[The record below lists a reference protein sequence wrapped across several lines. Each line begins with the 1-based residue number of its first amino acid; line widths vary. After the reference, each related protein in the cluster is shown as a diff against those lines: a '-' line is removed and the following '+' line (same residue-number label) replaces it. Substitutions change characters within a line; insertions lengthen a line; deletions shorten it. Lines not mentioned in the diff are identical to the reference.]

1 MTKKIFWQ
9 PLLLLMLVLSQPL
22 LAQAS
27 LPACTAE
34 IVDFD
39 QDRTNDNDGATGII
53 DIDKDGDGLIEVCDL
68 EGVSEMRYQLDGS
81 GYKASADATKITHGC
96 PPAGCRGYEL
106 MKDLDFNVAASY
118 RTTSNQVTWTTGD
131 GWSPIGSLSNP
142 FSSVFEGNGFMI
154 AHLYI
159 NRSNTFNVGLFSVSD
174 TEQIQNI
181 RLSDVNVKGQVSV
194 GGLVGTNQGIII
206 NSNVTGTVNSLSS
219 AVGGLVGSNRRQ
231 IIYSFANVTVTQQAG
246 NSAGGLVGVNRGTI
260 RESSAS
266 GRIEGNNNAGGLA
279 GNNEWGSII
288 NSYATGM
295 VSGDSRVGG
304 LTGRNVGSIINS
316 YATGMVAGNSDS
328 GGLVGSDSD
337 SSVTGRVSTS
347 YWDAS
352 TSMQATSAG
361 GSKKTTAELQ
371 SPTAPGT
378 TPTEIYYGWSE
389 DIWYFG
395 GADDYPRLLFT
406 GTDRDTDGDGVPNND
421 SVGNRVDIDQDGDGL
436 IEIYDLEGLNEIR
449 YSLDG
454 SGYKASAD
462 ATTITQG
469 CPATGCRGYELV
481 RSLSFTDDASY
492 ADPSNKAA
500 WTVDDYEDDDD
511 NGWQPISAHLIPFT
525 ATFEGNHYTIAN
537 LMINRPATNV
547 VGLFGEVRESHIIN
561 FGLLNIDIRGGRA
574 TGGLVGSNF
583 RGSITNSYAT
593 GDIEGDNQY
602 IGGLVG
608 LNRIGS
614 IITNSYANVAVT
626 AIALDVGGLVGRNA
640 ESIIIS
646 SYATGDVTAP
656 LLPGIARIGGLVGG
670 NDSNS
675 HIINSY
681 ATGAVTG
688 NNSVGGLAGGNAR
701 GSRITNSYATG
712 TVTGRSD
719 VGGLVGGNDSD
730 SHIINSYATGA
741 ITGNSSVGGLAGV
754 NRGTVENSY
763 WDTITSGI
771 ETSAAGD
778 GRTTAELKSPTAP
791 GMTSTEIYYGWSAD
805 IWYFGGANDYPQL
818 LFAVPDPD
826 PDDDGVPNN
835 DSAGNRSDI
844 DQDGDGLIEIY
855 DLEGLNEIRYSLDG
869 SGYKASA
876 DATTNTLGCPESGCI
891 GYELVKDLDF
901 NDDASYRTTSNKVT
915 WTVDDYEDDED
926 SGWQPIGTTSIP
938 FTATFE
944 GNHYT
949 IANLMIN
956 RPATSSVGLFGSVRE
971 GHIINV
977 GLLNIDIRGEG
988 DTGGLAGVNN
998 RGSITNSYATGA
1010 VKVSDGNQY
1019 IGGLVGHN
1027 QRGSSITNSYANVT
1041 VTVAATAEDVGGLVG
1056 FNSGSIIISSY
1067 ATGDVTAPLR
1077 AGIARIGGL
1086 VGHNDSDSHIINSY
1100 ATGAVTGNSSVGG
1113 LVGDNGR
1120 GSRITNSYAT
1130 GAVNGNGD
1138 VGGLVGHNQGGSIIT
1153 NSYATGAVTGSS
1165 DVGGLVGHNQIGSIT
1180 NSYWDTKASGIETSA
1195 GGDGRTTAELQ
1206 SPTAPGTTSTEIYY
1220 GWSSDIWDFGST
1232 NTYPILRFASDSDS
1246 DSDLVRGA
1254 IEYPQLLFTVIDR
1267 DPDGDGVPNNDSAGN
1282 RSDIDQD
1289 GDGLIEIYDLEG
1301 LNEIRYSLDGSG
1313 YKASANATKITQGCP
1328 EAGCIGYELVKD
1340 LDFNVAASY
1349 RTISNQVTWTT
1360 GGGWSPIGSF
1370 SSVFEGNGFMI
1381 AHLYINRS
1389 NASVVGLFS
1398 MVAEAAQIQNI
1409 RLSEVNVRGQ
1419 SHVGSLVGYNLG
1431 IISNIN
1437 VTGTV
1442 HSVSARVGG
1451 LVGENRGPIISS
1463 FTNVTV
1469 TQQGDQLAGGLV
1481 GFHRGIIKESSAS
1494 GRVEGITR
1502 VGGLVGGNTRP
1513 SIIHSYSII
1522 NSYATGMVSGDSHVG
1537 GLVGSN
1543 LGIISRSYATG
1554 MVAGNSDTGGLAG
1567 SNTSNH
1573 FIGTVT
1579 VSYWDTST
1587 SMQET
1592 SAGGDGRTTA
1602 ELQSPTAP
1610 GTTPTQI
1617 YYGWSEEAW
1626 YFGSTNTYPLLRLA
1640 VDSDGDLVN
1649 DAIDID
1655 DDNDGLIEVH
1665 TIDDLHEIR
1674 FQHDG
1679 SAKRQHTDDHNN
1691 TSGCPS
1697 WGCRGYELVR
1707 SLDFND
1713 ANSYRNY
1720 EINSDWTVEDYS
1732 DDTDHGWHPLPGFR
1746 AVFNGNGFIISNLQI
1761 NRVTHNNAG
1770 LFGAVHRLGRV
1781 ENVELVYPNIRG
1793 GSNVGGLVGNNN
1805 GVVINSYVRDYDTDA
1820 STRDTS
1826 KYIEAISGS
1835 VGGLVGRNNGGG
1847 ESIGDIINSGA
1858 VIDVQIKQDTSTAG
1872 INANAGGLAGFNLNG
1887 AEIINSYA
1895 RGTVKGPCGVGGLIA
1910 NNLSSDSS
1918 VPEKN
1923 SKIINSYATGNVIT
1937 GFGNCNDPNN
1947 IRSGGL
1953 AAVNSGLISNSYT
1966 RSCFSSGSATV
1977 ANTRRGGVVQNNS
1990 GTISN
1995 SYYQA
2000 TGCNGL
2006 QQTPGGSNKTQTQ
2019 LQAPVATD
2027 SNFSSG
2033 IYQAWALSE
2042 WDFGDNS
2049 QYPVIRYTP
2058 GPDKDNPGC
2067 GYRDLPECVALLKH
2081 QLPVGRTV
2089 TYADTSVTVD
2099 SPDSISSTVNSEVNG
2114 EPATFTGDGAI
2125 LVKLGDT
2132 VQVNAA
2138 GSFVIKDGIN
2148 IPLDYGWYISSG
2160 PTLFSN
2166 ELRGE
2171 SVSFDIND
2179 DLFRN
2184 SQSGDAVL
2192 TLALRDKYNPATTL
2206 ATAQI
2211 PIRILG
2217 RLVLTSG
2224 YGEVMQDQM
2233 ATTLHHVVWAVDQP
2247 QTVITA
2253 RSLNQAITLTVDDSD
2268 EQVSAVNGDG
2278 TAIASNITVRLDA
2291 GARLEFTITA
2301 TDSDNNVTTH
2311 TVRVFRRVLPIDDDN
2326 NGLIDIYTLEDLD
2339 EIRNQHVNMPS
2350 TCGINSDLA
2359 CEGFELRRS
2368 LDFNVADSYEAS
2380 TVNTE
2385 WTTGNGWLPIAS
2397 RVSPFNRIFEGNG
2410 FTLLGLYIDRLDSF
2424 DLSLFA
2430 VLGTDGVV
2438 KNVGLLDVSVVGTDN
2453 IGGLVGLNDGA
2464 IINSHVTSANMG
2476 VDIATDVGG
2485 LVGYNRNGFIINS
2498 YVTTTTV
2505 LGGEDIG
2512 GLVGENDGSII
2523 SSFAYADVIGFE
2535 RIGGLVGRNDN
2546 GIIENTYAAG
2556 TVASTQTVVSAG
2568 GLVGQSTSD
2577 SEIRNSYVVSQV
2589 MPLTDGSSRI
2599 GGLVSVT
2606 TGTIIASYWDKT
2618 VNADL
2623 TATDNAKTTAELQNP
2638 TMPGV
2643 TSADIYHGWRTEAWD
2658 FGDRGHYPTLYYATI
2673 DAITVSACADNPIP
2687 SSALP
2692 RCGSRIPNQAVRTL
2706 NSIPDLEVSE
2716 ITMRS
2721 QPVANADGTINE
2733 GSNVRLMVNVT
2744 GGSESY
2750 SYAWSQI
2757 SGKALVLTTTNT
2769 ATLNVT
2775 IAPDLV
2781 ELDATTAVVTFQV
2794 EVDDGVSTTSRRV
2807 IIIIKQID
2815 NGNPVTEVDVNPAR
2829 LRVIT
2834 TTADADGTDS
2844 FSYQWQ
2850 QLVFGGTWTNI
2861 TDATTAAYWLP
2872 ADVNARI
2879 QYRVEVTHT
2888 DSQGHT
2894 INYQQG
2900 PFRARLDDDND
2911 GLIDIY
2917 TLEDLDDIRN
2927 QHISMPSTCGS
2938 NGDLACDGFELRRS
2952 LDFSTVESYQ
2962 SGMTDPNWTTSTGW
2976 LPIGSMVSNRFNRV
2990 FEGNGYTLSGLYI
3003 DREQSHQGLFAELG
3017 ADGEIKNVGLLD
3029 VAVHGSWNVGSLI
3042 GENHGRI
3049 VNSYATGAVFGGSF
3063 NVGGLVGDNG
3073 YTGSIL
3079 ASFVNVN
3086 VSGISEVGGLV
3097 GAHIGRITNSY
3108 AAGTVSS
3115 IGILDVSLGGLV
3127 GWVGQND
3134 GEIINSYA
3142 ISHVIPAANNAR
3154 LAGGLVGVT
3163 TGTVIASYWNTETS
3177 GQQSSA
3183 GGDGAIA
3190 KTIAELQSP
3199 TAAGATPADSYYGWS
3214 DTVWEFGHSQDYPV
3228 LRYVGGGL
3236 NACRTE
3242 EMSTASDLPQC
3253 GSLLPNQGRT
3263 ERFVLTVSEVMISSQ
3278 PPVNND
3284 DTINEGSDVSLMVNA
3299 TGGREVYHYAWSQT
3313 SGEALVLTT
3322 TDTATLNVAIA
3333 PDFIAE
3339 DATTTTL
3346 TFVVMVTDGFATTR
3360 RSTVMI
3366 IKKIDNGSLG
3376 GVNVDMTP
3384 ARLRIISTEADPD
3397 GSEVFSYQWQQQELG
3412 GPWEDIPDAT
3422 TTTYWLPAD
3431 VSASVRYRVTISY
3444 IDGQGYST
3452 EYQSEPFR
3460 GRLDDDNDGLID
3472 IYTLEDLDDI
3482 RNQYANMPSTCA
3494 VGNVEQCRGFELRRS
3509 LDFNAADSYEAN
3521 TVNTEWT
3528 TGDGWLPIGGTF
3540 FNSFNRIFEGN
3551 GYTLS
3556 GLYID
3561 REQSHQGL
3569 FTALGAD
3576 GEIKNVGLLDVAV
3589 ETRGTWVGGLVGL
3602 NYGDIINSYVT
3613 GVVTGHNNI
3622 GGLVGSNFKD
3632 ITNSNAV
3639 VTVSG
3644 NNGVGGLVGENDDA
3658 SNIINSYASGAVSGN
3673 WYVGGLV
3680 GENDDD
3686 SNIINSYASGAV
3698 SGVHRVGGLVG
3709 WHQGRLRNAY
3719 ATGDVLLTS
3728 TSDNSLG
3735 GLIGYWG
3742 GGNSISNSYAI
3753 GRVIPGVA
3761 NARNA
3766 GGLIG
3771 TTTGTAISSYWN
3783 VETSG
3788 WFMSAG
3794 GVTSETTVELQS
3806 PLAPGTT
3813 ATDVYYGWSEHD
3825 WDFGSRT
3832 QYPALRYVAASL
3844 NACNAD
3850 ISTASALPQCGSLLP
3865 NRERGALEVSEVMI
3879 SSQPPVNNDDTI
3891 NEGSNV
3897 RLMVN
3902 TIGGSGVNHWH
3913 WSQTSG
3919 KALVLTTTDTATLN
3933 VAIPSDLIAEDATTT
3948 ALTFTVIVDDG
3959 ISTISRSKMITITK
3973 VPLAISGVML
3983 STATIVEGS
3992 IATVTFDVSG
4002 GTGIYQYA
4010 YKLIAGADEIPLP
4023 SLPPPI
4029 DLLMPS
4035 DIVAA
4040 ADSERMVELNIIV
4053 SDDSGRSD
4061 EHNEVL
4067 TIEKV
4072 DNGLANIAA
4081 SRITSRTVAV
4091 TVGSDPDGDATTPTY
4106 AYQWEWRAAA
4116 TTAQWVTIAGA
4127 EAALYTISDDLAVV
4141 NNEFRVRVIY
4151 TDGQGYRNADGF
4163 YSNAVRYDFL
4173 PSCTMAIEDSD
4184 GDDADGTVDIDKDG
4198 DGLIEL
4204 CDLEGINGMRYQLD
4218 GSGYKTSED
4227 GTISRR
4233 GCPLIDGE
4241 EQCRG
4246 YELVRSLD
4254 FNVADSYRANT
4265 TSSEW
4270 TAGGGWLPITA
4281 GFASVFEGN
4290 GHSIANLYI
4299 KRTEAASGSEQGLF
4313 STLATTAQ
4321 INNMRLLDVNI
4332 QGFAQVAAL
4341 SGRNSGIIRDSFAS
4355 GVVMANTD
4363 VGGLV
4368 GRNDGSVMSSDAHV
4382 EVSANMN
4389 GGGLVGRNDGSVM
4402 SSDANAEVSAIMNGG
4417 GLVGRND
4424 GSVVSSDAHA
4434 EVSANMNGGGLVGHN
4449 QGSLS
4454 DSHTGGRVKGGSRLG
4469 GLSGFNNGSIM
4480 SSYTTATVIGSDTSS
4495 HTTATV
4501 IGSDTSSDTTAT
4513 VSGTDSGSHDIGGLV
4528 GHNQGSV
4535 SDSHADGEVMGGSR
4549 LGGLSGFNS
4558 GSIISSY
4565 ATATVNGSDTSSDD
4579 IGGLVGRNDNV
4590 ITNSY
4595 ATGGVSATGNNIGGL
4610 VGFNK
4615 GEIANT
4621 YAEGTVMGGSQVGG
4635 LIGRHYGSL
4644 RDSYVA
4650 RGAVSGSDNGSDIG
4664 GLIGIMNTT
4673 ATVTASYWD
4682 SDTSE
4687 QVSSAGGDAKTTA
4700 ELQTAIAAGTTT
4712 ADVYYNWSHNDWDF
4726 GDNHHYPA
4734 LRYASDDDLNRCVI
4748 DITTSTT
4755 ALPCALLPGQHDR
4768 DKGLAT
4774 IFFFS
4779 DDLATAVTP
4788 TPLFSPLTDNY
4799 TITIV
4804 TLAEQLRFTLRPYA
4818 INANATIA
4826 VTDSTDKS
4834 YFADKPTG
4842 ALSDEIVLEDEIILS
4857 IVVTDTRD
4865 GDTVH
4870 TTYTFTITSELPPL
4884 IVSDIK
4890 LSSQP
4895 PANSDGT
4902 INEGSMAT
4910 LTFNVSGGSGVY
4922 QYEAKIDDAS
4932 YTPFEPPFMYS
4943 IADDFVAANALSQ
4956 TVELTIRVSDQSD
4969 KGEVFEHTEELSILK
4984 TDQGTADI
4992 NLSIN
4997 NETLTLTVTI
5007 GADPD
5012 GAAAAPSYQYKW
5024 QSQAIEAASA
5034 WTDIADATG
5043 VSYTISGD
5051 LAATSNR
5058 FRVQVTYTDGQ
5069 GYRETLTSNAIGYT
5083 PPDRGIR
5090 VRTKV
5095 FLEGP
5100 LR

>member
-1 MTKKIFWQ
+1 MLARSILCLQLTVL
-9 PLLLLMLVLSQPL
+9 LLLLMLSQPL
-22 LAQAS
+22 LAQAT

-34 IVDFD
+34 IADFD
-39 QDRTNDNDGATGII
+39 QDRTNDNDGAAGII

-81 GYKASADATKITHGC
+81 GYKASANATKITHGC
-96 PPAGCRGYEL
+96 PSAGCRGYELMKDLDFNAAASYRTTSNQVTL

-118 RTTSNQVTWTTGD
+118 RTTSNQVTWTMGD

-159 NRSNTFNVGLFSVSD
+159 NRSNDNNVGLFSVSD

-181 RLSDVNVKGQVSV
+181 RLSDVNVSGQTSV
-194 GGLVGTNQGIII
+194 GGLVGVNQGIII

-219 AVGGLVGSNRRQ
+219 AVGGLVGRNRRQ
-231 IIYSFANVTVTQQAG
+231 IIYSFADVTVTQQAG

-352 TSMQATSAG
+352 TSRQATSAG

-492 ADPSNKAA
+492 ADPSNKAT

-511 NGWQPISAHLIPFT
+511 SGWQPIGSLATPFT

-547 VGLFGEVRESHIIN
+547 VGLFGGVRESHIIN
-561 FGLLNIDIRGGRA
+561 SGLLNIDIHGYSDV
-574 TGGLVGSNF
+574 GGLVGTSN

-593 GDIEGDNQY
+593 GAVKVSDGNQY

-608 LNRIGS
+608 YNDEGS
-614 IITNSYANVAVT
+614 ITNSYANVTVAAT
-626 AIALDVGGLVGRNA
+626 AADVGGLVGYND
-640 ESIIIS
+640 EGSIIN
-646 SYATGDVTAP
+646 SYATGDVTVP
-656 LLPGIARIGGLVGG
+656 PGLLIADAGGLVG
-670 NDSNS
+670 SNVRG

-681 ATGAVTG
+681 ATGAVAG
-688 NNSVGGLAGGNAR
+688 NNG
-701 GSRITNSYATG
+701 
-712 TVTGRSD
+712 
-719 VGGLVGGNDSD
+719 VGGLVGSSAGVI
-730 SHIINSYATGA
+730 SHSYATGMV
-741 ITGNSSVGGLAGV
+741 TGNSDTGGLVGSNSVGSFI
-754 NRGTVENSY
+754 GTVTASY

-988 DTGGLAGVNN
+988 DAGGLAGVNN

-1113 LVGDNGR
+1113 LVG
-1120 GSRITNSYAT
+1120 
-1130 GAVNGNGD
+1130 
-1138 VGGLVGHNQGGSIIT
+1138 HNQGGSIIT

-1180 NSYWDTKASGIETSA
+1180 NSYWDTKASGIETSD
-1195 GGDGRTTAELQ
+1195 GGDGRTTTEMK
-1206 SPTAPGTTSTEIYY
+1206 SPTAPGMTSMGIYY
-1220 GWSSDIWDFGST
+1220 GWSADIWDFGSA
-1232 NTYPILRFASDSDS
+1232 NTYPILRSAS

-1282 RSDIDQD
+1282 RVDIDQD

-1301 LNEIRYSLDGSG
+1301 LNEMRYQLDGSG
-1313 YKASANATKITQGCP
+1313 YKASADATKITQGCP
-1328 EAGCIGYELVKD
+1328 ESGCIGYELVKD

-1349 RTISNQVTWTT
+1349 RAISNKVTWTT
-1360 GGGWSPIGSF
+1360 DDGWSPIGSF

-1389 NASVVGLFS
+1389 NTINVGLFS
-1398 MVAEAAQIQNI
+1398 VVDAAAQIQNI
-1409 RLSEVNVRGQ
+1409 RLSEVNVRGKGNV
-1419 SHVGSLVGYNLG
+1419 SSLVGLNSG

-1437 VTGTV
+1437 ATGTV
-1442 HSVSARVGG
+1442 HGVSNRVGG
-1451 LVGENRGPIISS
+1451 LVGENLDIGEIISS
-1463 FTNVTV
+1463 FANVTV
-1469 TQQGDQLAGGLV
+1469 TQQGGNEAGGLV
-1481 GFHRGIIKESSAS
+1481 GHNNGGLIQESSAS
-1494 GRVEGITR
+1494 GRVEGHTD
-1502 VGGLVGGNTRP
+1502 VGGLAGV
-1513 SIIHSYSII
+1513 SIRSSRRSYTII
-1522 NSYATGMVSGDSHVG
+1522 NSYATGMVSGDRYVG
-1537 GLVGSN
+1537 GLIGGDLSD
-1543 LGIISRSYATG
+1543 IIHSYATG
-1554 MVAGNSDTGGLAG
+1554 MVTGNSDTGGLAG
-1567 SNTSNH
+1567 SNTSG
-1573 FIGTVT
+1573 FFSGTVT
-1579 VSYWDTST
+1579 ASYWDTQT
-1587 SMQET
+1587 SMQAT
-1592 SAGGDGRTTA
+1592 SAGGTSRTTA
-1602 ELQSPTAP
+1602 EMQSPTAP

-1617 YYGWSEEAW
+1617 YYGWSEEVW
-1626 YFGSTNTYPLLRLA
+1626 YFGDSDDYPRLRLT

-1679 SAKRQHTDDHNN
+1679 SAKRQHADDQKN

-1713 ANSYRNY
+1713 ANSYRDY

-1918 VPEKN
+1918 DPEKN

-1966 RSCFSSGSATV
+1966 TSCFSSGSATV

-1995 SYYQA
+1995 SYYQT

-2006 QQTPGGSNKTQTQ
+2006 QQTPSGSNKTQTQ

-2099 SPDSISSTVNSEVNG
+2099 RPDSISSIVTSEVNG

-2132 VQVNAA
+2132 VEVNVVS
-2138 GSFVIKDGIN
+2138 SFVIKDGIN

-2160 PTLFSN
+2160 PTLFSG

-2171 SVSFDIND
+2171 TISFDIND

-2192 TLALRDKYNPATTL
+2192 TLALRDKYNNATAL
-2206 ATAQI
+2206 ATEQI

-2217 RLVLTSG
+2217 RLALTSS
-2224 YGEVMQDQM
+2224 YGEVLQDQM
-2233 ATTLHHVVWAVDQP
+2233 ATTLHHVVWATYHL

-2278 TAIASNITVRLDA
+2278 TAIASNITVRL
-2291 GARLEFTITA
+2291 GENARLEFTIIA

-2311 TVRVFRRVLPIDDDN
+2311 TVRVFRRVAPIDGDD

-2339 EIRNQHVNMPS
+2339 EIRNQHTNMPS
-2350 TCGINSDLA
+2350 ACGINSDLA
-2359 CEGFELRRS
+2359 CHGFELIRS
-2368 LDFNVADSYEAS
+2368 LDFNAIDSYEAN

-2410 FTLLGLYIDRLDSF
+2410 FTLSGLYIARLDSF

-2430 VLGTDGVV
+2430 ALGTEGVV
-2438 KNVGLLDVSVVGTDN
+2438 KNVGLFNVSVAGTDN
-2453 IGGLVGLNDGA
+2453 ISGLVGLNDGA
-2464 IINSHVTSANMG
+2464 IINSHVTLANMG

-2485 LVGYNRNGFIINS
+2485 LVGYNRNGSIINS

-2535 RIGGLVGRNDN
+2535 KIGGLVGLNRGD
-2546 GIIENTYAAG
+2546 IINTYAAG
-2556 TVASTQTVVSAG
+2556 TVASTQTVTVAG
-2568 GLVGQSTSD
+2568 GLVGWNRSTGAI
-2577 SEIRNSYVVSQV
+2577 ENSYVVSQV
-2589 MPLTDGSSRI
+2589 MPLTDGDSRVDGLI
-2599 GGLVSVT
+2599 GDNDGSIT
-2606 TGTIIASYWDKT
+2606 ASYWDKT
-2618 VNADL
+2618 VNAHL
-2623 TATDNAKTTAELQNP
+2623 TTSDGARTTAALQNP
-2638 TMPGV
+2638 TMPGA
-2643 TSADIYHGWRTEAWD
+2643 TSADTYHGWRTEAWD
-2658 FGDRGHYPTLYYATI
+2658 FGDRSHYPTLYATT
-2673 DAITVSACADNPIP
+2673 DAITVSACADSTMP

-2692 RCGSRIPNQAVRTL
+2692 RCGSRIPNQAVRNL
-2706 NSIPDLEVSE
+2706 NPIPVLEISE
-2716 ITMRS
+2716 IIVSS
-2721 QPVANADGTINE
+2721 QPVANADGSINE
-2733 GSNVRLMVNVT
+2733 GSDVRLMADVT
-2744 GGSESY
+2744 GGSKIY
-2750 SYAWSQI
+2750 NYAWSQI
-2757 SGKALVLTTTNT
+2757 SGKASVLTTTNT
-2769 ATLNVT
+2769 ATLNIT

-2781 ELDATTAVVTFQV
+2781 ELNATTATLIFQID
-2794 EVDDGVSTTSRRV
+2794 VDDGFLTTSHRA
-2807 IIIIKQID
+2807 IITIKQID
-2815 NGNPVTEVDVNPAR
+2815 NGNPAIAVDVNPAR

-2861 TDATTAAYWLP
+2861 TAATTAAYWLP

-2927 QHISMPSTCGS
+2927 QYSNMPTRCGS
-2938 NGDLACDGFELRRS
+2938 SADLECDGFELHRS
-2952 LDFSTVESYQ
+2952 LGFSTVESYQ

-3017 ADGEIKNVGLLD
+3017 GDGEIKNIGLLD
-3029 VAVHGSWNVGSLI
+3029 VAVRGSWNVGSLV

-3049 VNSYATGAVFGGSF
+3049 VNSYATGAVFGESF

-3079 ASFVNVN
+3079 ASFVNIN

-3115 IGILDVSLGGLV
+3115 MGILDVSLGGLV

-3142 ISHVIPAANNAR
+3142 ISHVIPATNNAR
-3154 LAGGLVGVT
+3154 LAGGLVGLT
-3163 TGTVIASYWNTETS
+3163 TGTVIASYWDTETS
-3177 GQQSSA
+3177 GLQSSA

-3199 TAAGATPADSYYGWS
+3199 TAPGETPADTYYGWS

-3263 ERFVLTVSEVMISSQ
+3263 ERFGLAVSEVMISSQ

-3313 SGEALVLTT
+3313 SGKALVLTT
-3322 TDTATLNVAIA
+3322 TDTATLNVAI
-3333 PDFIAE
+3333 PSDFIAE
-3339 DATTTTL
+3339 DTTTTTL
-3346 TFVVMVTDGFATTR
+3346 TFAVMVGDGFATTR

-3397 GSEVFSYQWQQQELG
+3397 GSSGVFSYQWQQQELG
-3412 GPWEDIPDAT
+3412 GPWEDITDAT

-3482 RNQYANMPSTCA
+3482 RNQYANMPSACA
-3494 VGNVEQCRGFELRRS
+3494 VGNAEPCRGFELRRS

-3680 GENDDD
+3680 GSNNDD

-3788 WFMSAG
+3788 WLISAG
-3794 GVTSETTVELQS
+3794 GVTSKTFLSRQLLSTVGTIGVTSETTVELQS

-3813 ATDVYYGWSEHD
+3813 ATDVYYGWSESD

-3850 ISTASALPQCGSLLP
+3850 ISTASVLPQCGSLLP

-3948 ALTFTVIVDDG
+3948 ALTFAVIVDDG

-3983 STATIVEGS
+3983 STATIVEGR
-3992 IATVTFDVSG
+3992 IATLTFDVSG

-4010 YKLIAGADEIPLP
+4010 YKLIVGADEIPLP

-4072 DNGLANIAA
+4072 DNGLANIEA

-4106 AYQWEWRAAA
+4106 AYQWEWRAAT
-4116 TTAQWVTIAGA
+4116 TTAQWVAIAGA
-4127 EAALYTISDDLAVV
+4127 EAALYTISDDLAVI

-4204 CDLEGINGMRYQLD
+4204 CDLEGINEMRYQLD

-4233 GCPLIDGE
+4233 GCLLIDGE
-4241 EQCRG
+4241 ERCRG

-4355 GVVMANTD
+4355 GAVMANTD

-4368 GRNDGSVMSSDAHV
+4368 GRNDGSVVSSDAHV

-4402 SSDANAEVSAIMNGG
+4402 SSDANAEVSA
-4417 GLVGRND
+4417 
-4424 GSVVSSDAHA
+4424 
-4434 EVSANMNGGGLVGHN
+4434 NMNGGGLVGHN

-4454 DSHTGGRVKGGSRLG
+4454 DSHTGGEVMGGSRLG
-4469 GLSGFNNGSIM
+4469 GLSGFNSGSIM
-4480 SSYTTATVIGSDTSS
+4480 SSY
-4495 HTTATV
+4495 TTATV

-4513 VSGTDSGSHDIGGLV
+4513 VSGTDSDSHDIGGLV

-4549 LGGLSGFNS
+4549 LGGLSGFNN

-4595 ATGGVSATGNNIGGL
+4595 ATGSVSATGNNIGGL
-4610 VGFNK
+4610 VGFNQ

-4621 YAEGTVMGGSQVGG
+4621 YAEGSVMGGSQVGG

-4650 RGAVSGSDNGSDIG
+4650 RGAVSGSDSGSDIG
-4664 GLIGIMNTT
+4664 GLIGIINTT

-4712 ADVYYNWSHNDWDF
+4712 AEVYYNWSHNDWDF

-4910 LTFNVSGGSGVY
+4910 LTFNVSGGSGDY

-4943 IADDFVAANALSQ
+4943 IADDFVAADALSQ

-4969 KGEVFEHTEELSILK
+4969 RGEVFEHTEELSILK

-4992 NLSIN
+4992 NLSITTA
-4997 NETLTLTVTI
+4997 TLTATVTTD
-5007 GADPD
+5007 ADPD
-5012 GAAAAPSYQYKW
+5012 GAAITPDYQYNW
-5024 QSQAIEAASA
+5024 QILTTESGWMNVAST
-5034 WTDIADATG
+5034 TDA
-5043 VSYTISGD
+5043 SYTISGD
-5051 LAATSNR
+5051 LAETSNK

-5069 GYRETLTSNAIGYT
+5069 GYRKTLTSNEISYT
-5083 PPDRGIR
+5083 PPERGLRI
-5090 VRTKV
+5090 RTKV

>member
-1 MTKKIFWQ
+1 MLPRSILCLKLT
-9 PLLLLMLVLSQPL
+9 LLLLMLMLSQPL
-22 LAQAS
+22 LAQTS

-34 IVDFD
+34 IADFD
-39 QDRTNDNDGATGII
+39 HDRTNDNDGAAGII
-53 DIDKDGDGLIEVCDL
+53 DIDKDDDGLIEICDL

-81 GYKASADATKITHGC
+81 GYKTSAGATKITDGC
-96 PPAGCRGYEL
+96 PSTGCRGYEL
-106 MKDLDFNVAASY
+106 VKDLDFDVAASY

-142 FSSVFEGNGFMI
+142 FSSVFEGNGFMM

-159 NRSNTFNVGLFSVSD
+159 NRSNDNNVGLFSVSD

-181 RLSDVNVKGQVSV
+181 RLSEVNVSGQTSV
-194 GGLVGTNQGIII
+194 GGLVGINQGIII
-206 NSNVTGTVNSLSS
+206 NSHVTGTVHSLSS
-219 AVGGLVGSNRRQ
+219 AVGGLVGRNRRQ
-231 IIYSFANVTVTQQAG
+231 IIYSFADVIVTQQAG
-246 NSAGGLVGVNRGTI
+246 HSAGGLVGVNRGTI

-266 GRIEGNNNAGGLA
+266 GRVEGHNNAGGLA

-304 LTGRNVGSIINS
+304 LTGSNRGRVINS
-316 YATGMVAGNSDS
+316 YATGMVTGNSDS
-328 GGLVGSDSD
+328 GGLVGSNNGGVTGG
-337 SSVTGRVSTS
+337 VTGRVSTS
-347 YWDAS
+347 YWDTS

-389 DIWYFG
+389 DLWYFG

-469 CPATGCRGYELV
+469 CP
-481 RSLSFTDDASY
+481 
-492 ADPSNKAA
+492 
-500 WTVDDYEDDDD
+500 
-511 NGWQPISAHLIPFT
+511 
-525 ATFEGNHYTIAN
+525 
-537 LMINRPATNV
+537 
-547 VGLFGEVRESHIIN
+547 
-561 FGLLNIDIRGGRA
+561 
-574 TGGLVGSNF
+574 
-583 RGSITNSYAT
+583 
-593 GDIEGDNQY
+593 
-602 IGGLVG
+602 
-608 LNRIGS
+608 
-614 IITNSYANVAVT
+614 
-626 AIALDVGGLVGRNA
+626 
-640 ESIIIS
+640 
-646 SYATGDVTAP
+646 
-656 LLPGIARIGGLVGG
+656 
-670 NDSNS
+670 
-675 HIINSY
+675 
-681 ATGAVTG
+681 
-688 NNSVGGLAGGNAR
+688 
-701 GSRITNSYATG
+701 
-712 TVTGRSD
+712 
-719 VGGLVGGNDSD
+719 
-730 SHIINSYATGA
+730 
-741 ITGNSSVGGLAGV
+741 
-754 NRGTVENSY
+754 
-763 WDTITSGI
+763 
-771 ETSAAGD
+771 
-778 GRTTAELKSPTAP
+778 
-791 GMTSTEIYYGWSAD
+791 
-805 IWYFGGANDYPQL
+805 
-818 LFAVPDPD
+818 
-826 PDDDGVPNN
+826 
-835 DSAGNRSDI
+835 
-844 DQDGDGLIEIY
+844 
-855 DLEGLNEIRYSLDG
+855 
-869 SGYKASA
+869 
-876 DATTNTLGCPESGCI
+876 ESGCI

-915 WTVDDYEDDED
+915 WTVDDYEDDDD
-926 SGWQPIGTTSIP
+926 SGWQPIGTNLRL

-956 RPATSSVGLFGSVRE
+956 RPATSGVGLFGSVRD
-971 GHIINV
+971 GHIINF
-977 GLLNIDIRGEG
+977 GLLNIDIHGYS
-988 DTGGLAGVNN
+988 DIGGLVGSIV

-1010 VKVSDGNQY
+1010 VEVSDGNQY
-1019 IGGLVGHN
+1019 VGGLVGN
-1027 QRGSSITNSYANVT
+1027 NGLGSIITNSYAS
-1041 VTVAATAEDVGGLVG
+1041 VTVAATALDVGGLVG
-1056 FNSGSIIISSY
+1056 INLGGSIISSY
-1067 ATGDVTAPLR
+1067 ATGDVTVPLDVR
-1077 AGIARIGGL
+1077 GVGRVGGL
-1086 VGHNDSDSHIINSY
+1086 VGQNDRDSHIINSY
-1100 ATGAVTGNSSVGG
+1100 ATGAVAGNSSVGG
-1113 LVGDNGR
+1113 LVGQNGR

-1130 GAVNGNGD
+1130 GMVTGNGD
-1138 VGGLVGHNQGGSIIT
+1138 TGGLVGV
-1153 NSYATGAVTGSS
+1153 NSASEVTA
-1165 DVGGLVGHNQIGSIT
+1165 
-1180 NSYWDTKASGIETSA
+1180 SYWDTITSGIETSE

-1206 SPTAPGTTSTEIYY
+1206 SPTAAGMTSMEIYY
-1220 GWSSDIWDFGST
+1220 GWSEDIWDFGST
-1232 NTYPILRFASDSDS
+1232 NTYPILRPASDSDG
-1246 DSDLVRGA
+1246 DLVGGA

-1267 DPDGDGVPNNDSAGN
+1267 DPDGDGVPN
-1282 RSDIDQD
+1282 IDQD

-1313 YKASANATKITQGCP
+1313 YKASANAIKITQGCP
-1328 EAGCIGYELVKD
+1328 ATGCRGYELVKD
-1340 LDFNVAASY
+1340 LDFNGDASY
-1349 RTISNQVTWTT
+1349 RTISNKVTWTT

-1389 NASVVGLFS
+1389 NNNNVGLFS
-1398 MVAEAAQIQNI
+1398 VVNEAAQIQNI
-1409 RLSEVNVRGQ
+1409 RLSEVNVRGKANM
-1419 SHVGSLVGYNLG
+1419 GSLVGINHG
-1431 IISNIN
+1431 IISNSN

-1442 HSVSARVGG
+1442 HSVSNSVGG
-1451 LVGENRGPIISS
+1451 LVGENRSQIISS
-1463 FTNVTV
+1463 FANVTV
-1469 TQQGDQLAGGLV
+1469 TQQTGDLAGGLV
-1481 GFHRGIIKESSAS
+1481 GFNQGLIQESGAS
-1494 GRVEGITR
+1494 GRVEGHR
-1502 VGGLVGGNTRP
+1502 WVGGLVGGSSRIVP
-1513 SIIHSYSII
+1513 YSYAII
-1522 NSYATGMVSGDSHVG
+1522 NSYATGMVSGDNGVG
-1537 GLVGSN
+1537 GLAGIN
-1543 LGIISRSYATG
+1543 LHTIIHSYATG
-1554 MVAGNSDTGGLAG
+1554 MVTGNSDTGGLVGLNGMGLFA
-1567 SNTSNH
+1567 
-1573 FIGTVT
+1573 GTVT
-1579 VSYWDTST
+1579 ASYWDAQT
-1587 SMQET
+1587 SMQAT
-1592 SAGGDGRTTA
+1592 GDGGDGRTTA

-1617 YYGWSEEAW
+1617 YYGWSEEVW
-1626 YFGSTNTYPLLRLA
+1626 YFGGSDGYPLLRLA

-1655 DDNDGLIEVH
+1655 DDNDGLIEIH

-1679 SAKRQHTDDHNN
+1679 RAKRQHADDQHN

-1713 ANSYRNY
+1713 ANSYRDLR
-1720 EINSDWTVEDYS
+1720 INSDWTVEDYRIR
-1732 DDTDHGWHPLPGFR
+1732 DDHGWHPLPGFR
-1746 AVFNGNGFIISNLQI
+1746 AVFNGNGFVISNLQI
-1761 NRVTHNNAG
+1761 NRVSENNVG
-1770 LFGAVHRLGRV
+1770 LFGAVHQLGRV
-1781 ENVELVYPNIRG
+1781 ENVELVYPNVRG
-1793 GSNVGGLVGNNN
+1793 GSNVGGLVGNNH

-1820 STRDTS
+1820 STRTR
-1826 KYIEAISGS
+1826 KYIEAMSGN

-1847 ESIGDIINSGA
+1847 ASIGDIVNSGA
-1858 VIDVQIKQDTSTAG
+1858 VIDVQIKQSTSTAG
-1872 INANAGGLAGFNLNG
+1872 INANAGGLAGFNLDG

-1895 RGTVKGPCGVGGLIA
+1895 RGTVKGPCGVGGLTA
-1910 NNLSSDSS
+1910 NNRSSDSS
-1918 VPEKN
+1918 DPETN

-1937 GFGNCNDPNN
+1937 GFGNCDMNIN

-1953 AAVNSGLISNSYT
+1953 TAVNSGLISNSYT
-1966 RSCFSSGSATV
+1966 TSCFSGSAE
-1977 ANTRRGGVVQNNS
+1977 NNQRGGVVRDNS

-1995 SYYQA
+1995 SYYQ
-2000 TGCNGL
+2000 TDDCSGL
-2006 QQTPGGSNKTQTQ
+2006 QQTPSGSNRTQQQ
-2019 LQAPVATD
+2019 LQNLPNT
-2027 SNFSSG
+2027 SNLYSEWSVN
-2033 IYQAWALSE
+2033 E

-2067 GYRDLPECVALLKH
+2067 GYRGLPGCVALLKN
-2081 QLPVGRTV
+2081 QLPVGRTL
-2089 TYADTSVTVD
+2089 TYVDTSVTVNRA
-2099 SPDSISSTVNSEVNG
+2099 DSISSTVNSEVNG
-2114 EPATFTGDGAI
+2114 APATFTDDGAI
-2125 LVKLGDT
+2125 LVTLGDT
-2132 VQVNAA
+2132 VQVNVED
-2138 GSFVIKDGIN
+2138 SFVIKDGIN

-2160 PTLFSN
+2160 PTLFSD

-2171 SVSFDIND
+2171 SISFDIND
-2179 DLFRN
+2179 SLFRN
-2184 SQSGDAVL
+2184 SQNGDAVL
-2192 TLALRDKYNPATTL
+2192 TLALRDKYNNATAL
-2206 ATAQI
+2206 ATKQI

-2217 RLVLTSG
+2217 RLVLTSS

-2233 ATTLHHVVWAVDQP
+2233 ATTLHHVVWATYHLK
-2247 QTVITA
+2247 TVITA
-2253 RSLNQAITLTVDDSD
+2253 RSLNPAITLTVDDSN

-2278 TAIASNITVRLDA
+2278 TAIASNITVRL
-2291 GARLEFTITA
+2291 GENTRLEFTITA

-2311 TVRVFRRVLPIDDDN
+2311 TVRVFRRVAPIDGDD
-2326 NGLIDIYTLEDLD
+2326 NGLIDIYTLDDLD
-2339 EIRNQHVNMPS
+2339 EIRNQHLNMPS

-2368 LDFNVADSYEAS
+2368 LDFKAADSYEA
-2380 TVNTE
+2380 NTINTA
-2385 WTTGNGWLPIAS
+2385 WTTGDGWPGLAS
-2397 RVSPFNRIFEGNG
+2397 SGGFNRVFDGNG
-2410 FTLLGLYIDRLDSF
+2410 FTISGLYIRSIN
-2424 DLSLFA
+2424 SLGLFS

-2438 KNVGLLDVSVVGTDN
+2438 KNVGLLDVSIRGN
-2453 IGGLVGLNDGA
+2453 I
-2464 IINSHVTSANMG
+2464 
-2476 VDIATDVGG
+2476 DVGG
-2485 LVGYNRNGFIINS
+2485 LVGENNGTIINS
-2498 YVTTTTV
+2498 YATTATVVGNASVGGLVGRNQGSIINSYATTATIV
-2505 LGGEDIG
+2505 GNLRIG
-2512 GLVGENDGSII
+2512 GLVGANQFGSII

-2535 RIGGLVGRNDN
+2535 NIGGLVGWNRGD
-2546 GIIENTYAAG
+2546 IINTYAAG
-2556 TVASTQTVVSAG
+2556 TVASTQTAVSAG

-2577 SEIRNSYVVSQV
+2577 SEIRNSYVISQV
-2589 MPLTDGSSRI
+2589 MALTDGDSQVD
-2599 GGLVSVT
+2599 GLVGDNDGSIT
-2606 TGTIIASYWDKT
+2606 ASYWDKT
-2618 VNADL
+2618 VNAHL
-2623 TATDNAKTTAELQNP
+2623 TATVNAKTTAELQNP
-2638 TMPGV
+2638 TAPGA
-2643 TSADIYHGWRTEAWD
+2643 TSADTYYGWHTAAWD
-2658 FGDRGHYPTLYYATI
+2658 FGDSSHYPTLYYATT
-2673 DAITVSACADNPIP
+2673 DAITVSACTDSTMP

-2692 RCGSRIPNQAVRTL
+2692 RCGSRIPHQAVRDL
-2706 NSIPDLEVSE
+2706 NPTPALEVSE
-2716 ITMRS
+2716 ITMSS
-2721 QPVANADGTINE
+2721 QPVANTDGSINE
-2733 GSNVRLMVNVT
+2733 GSTVRLMANVT
-2744 GGSESY
+2744 GGSEIY
-2750 SYAWSQI
+2750 RYAWSQI
-2757 SGKALVLTTTNT
+2757 SGKALVLTTTHT

-2775 IAPDLV
+2775 IAPDFV
-2781 ELDATTAVVTFQV
+2781 ELNATTETLTFQIDV
-2794 EVDDGVSTTSRRV
+2794 NDGFLTTSRRA
-2807 IIIIKQID
+2807 IITIKQID
-2815 NGNPVTEVDVNPAR
+2815 NGNPAIAVDVNPAR

-2834 TTADADGTDS
+2834 TTADADGTDR

-2850 QLVFGGTWTNI
+2850 QLVFGGTWTDI
-2861 TDATTAAYWLP
+2861 TAATTATYWLP

-2879 QYRVEVTHT
+2879 QYRVKVTHT

-2927 QHISMPSTCGS
+2927 QYSNMPNRCSS

-2952 LDFSTVESYQ
+2952 LDFNAVESYQ
-2962 SGMTDPNWTTSTGW
+2962 SGMTDANWTTSTGW
-2976 LPIGSMVSNRFNRV
+2976 LPIGGMVSNRFNRV
-2990 FEGNGYTLSGLYI
+2990 FEGNGYTLSDLYI
-3003 DREQSHQGLFAELG
+3003 GREQSHQGLFTALG
-3017 ADGEIKNVGLLD
+3017 AAGEIKNVGLLD
-3029 VAVHGSWNVGSLI
+3029 VDVRGSRNVGSLV

-3049 VNSYATGAVFGGSF
+3049 VNSYATGAVFGESF
-3063 NVGGLVGDNG
+3063 VGGLVGNNG

-3086 VSGISEVGGLV
+3086 VKGTSEMGGLV
-3097 GAHIGRITNSY
+3097 GAHTGRITNSY
-3108 AAGTVSS
+3108 AAGTVLS
-3115 IGILDVSLGGLV
+3115 IGILDVPLGGLV
-3127 GWVGQND
+3127 GWVGSHD

-3142 ISHVIPAANNAR
+3142 ISHVGYENPGANNA
-3154 LAGGLVGVT
+3154 LKAGGLVGVT

-3177 GQQSSA
+3177 KQQSSA
-3183 GGDGAIA
+3183 GGEGAIA
-3190 KTIAELQSP
+3190 RTTAELQSP
-3199 TAAGATPADSYYGWS
+3199 TAPGATPADTYYGWS
-3214 DTVWEFGHSQDYPV
+3214 DTVWEFGHSEDYPV
-3228 LRYVGGGL
+3228 LRYVVGGL
-3236 NACRTE
+3236 NACTE

-3263 ERFVLTVSEVMISSQ
+3263 ERFVLAVSEVMISSQ
-3278 PPVNND
+3278 PPPNND

-3313 SGEALVLTT
+3313 SGKALVLTT
-3322 TDTATLNVAIA
+3322 TDTATLDVAIA
-3333 PDFIAE
+3333 PDFIAA
-3339 DATTTTL
+3339 DTITTTL
-3346 TFVVMVTDGFATTR
+3346 TVAVIVTDGVATTR
-3360 RSTVMI
+3360 RSTVII

-3376 GVNVDMTP
+3376 SVNVDMTP
-3384 ARLRIISTEADPD
+3384 ARLRIISTAPDPD
-3397 GSEVFSYQWQQQELG
+3397 GSGVFSYQWQQQELG
-3412 GPWEDIPDAT
+3412 GPWEDITAAT
-3422 TTTYWLPAD
+3422 TTTYWLAAD

-3444 IDGQGYST
+3444 IDGQGYTT
-3452 EYQSEPFR
+3452 EYQSEPYR

-3482 RNQYANMPSTCA
+3482 RNQYRNIPSACA
-3494 VGNVEQCRGFELRRS
+3494 VSNAEPCRGFELRRS
-3509 LDFNAADSYEAN
+3509 LDFNATDSYLNSTLN
-3521 TVNTEWT
+3521 TVWT
-3528 TGDGWLPIGGTF
+3528 TGRGWLPIGGTAS
-3540 FNSFNRIFEGN
+3540 NSFNRIFEGN

-3561 REQSHQGL
+3561 REQSNIGL

-3576 GEIKNVGLLDVAV
+3576 GEIKNVGLLDVDI

-3602 NYGDIINSYVT
+3602 SYGNIINSYVT

-3644 NNGVGGLVGENDDA
+3644 NNGVGGLVGENNDA
-3658 SNIINSYASGAVSGN
+3658 SNLINSYASGAVSGN

-3680 GENDDD
+3680 GENNDD
-3686 SNIINSYASGAV
+3686 SNLINSYASGAV

-3709 WHQGRLRNAY
+3709 RHQGRLSNTY
-3719 ATGDVLLTS
+3719 ATGNVTLS
-3728 TSDNSLG
+3728 GSSDNSVG
-3735 GLIGYWG
+3735 GLIGHFRWFFG
-3742 GGNSISNSYAI
+3742 GSIRNSYAI
-3753 GRVIPGVA
+3753 GRVIPGVG

-3783 VETSG
+3783 SETSG

-3794 GVTSETTVELQS
+3794 GVTSKTFLTRQLLSTIGTIGVTSKTTVELQL

-3813 ATDVYYGWSEHD
+3813 ATDVYYGWSERD

-3832 QYPALRYVAASL
+3832 QYPALRYVGGGL
-3844 NACNAD
+3844 KACNAD

-3865 NRERGALEVSEVMI
+3865 NRERGALGVSEVMI
-3879 SSQPPVNNDDTI
+3879 SSQPPANNDDTI

-3919 KALVLTTTDTATLN
+3919 PALVLTSTDTATLN
-3933 VAIPSDLIAEDATTT
+3933 VAIPPDLITDDATTT
-3948 ALTFTVIVDDG
+3948 TLTFAVIVDDG
-3959 ISTISRSKMITITK
+3959 ISTISRSKMITIIR
-3973 VPLAISGVML
+3973 VPLAISRVML
-3983 STATIVEGS
+3983 STATIVEGR
-3992 IATVTFDVSG
+3992 IATLTFDVSG
-4002 GTGIYQYA
+4002 GTGNYQYA
-4010 YKLIAGADEIPLP
+4010 YKLIVGADEIPLP

-4053 SDDSGRSD
+4053 SDASGRSD

-4067 TIEKV
+4067 AIQKV
-4072 DNGLANIAA
+4072 DNGLATIAA

-4091 TVGSDPDGDATTPTY
+4091 TVGSDPDGDATTPNY
-4106 AYQWEWRAAA
+4106 AYQWEWRAA
-4116 TTAQWVTIAGA
+4116 TTTTQWVPIAGA
-4127 EAALYTISDDLAVV
+4127 EDASYTISDDLAVI

-4151 TDGQGYRNADGF
+4151 TDGQGYRNDDGF

-4184 GDDADGTVDIDKDG
+4184 GDDADSTVDIDKDG

-4204 CDLEGINGMRYQLD
+4204 CDLEGINEMRYQLD

-4227 GTISRR
+4227 ATISRR
-4233 GCPLIDGE
+4233 GCPLVDGE
-4241 EQCRG
+4241 EHCRG

-4254 FNVADSYRANT
+4254 FNIAESYRENT
-4265 TSSEW
+4265 TTSEW
-4270 TAGGGWLPITA
+4270 TVGDGWLPITA
-4281 GFASVFEGN
+4281 DFASVFEGN

-4299 KRTEAASGSEQGLF
+4299 KRTEAAAGSEQGLF

-4332 QGFAQVAAL
+4332 QGFEQVAAL

-4355 GVVMANTD
+4355 GAVMANTD

-4368 GRNDGSVMSSDAHV
+4368 GRNDGSVVSSDAHV
-4382 EVSANMN
+4382 
-4389 GGGLVGRNDGSVM
+4389 
-4402 SSDANAEVSAIMNGG
+4402 EVSAIMNGG

-4424 GSVVSSDAHA
+4424 GSVVSSDAHV
-4434 EVSANMNGGGLVGHN
+4434 EVSAIMNGGGLVGHN
-4449 QGSLS
+4449 DGSVS
-4454 DSHTGGRVKGGSRLG
+4454 DSHTGGRVEGGSRLG
-4469 GLSGFNNGSIM
+4469 GLSGFNSGSIM

-4495 HTTATV
+4495 
-4501 IGSDTSSDTTAT
+4501 DTTAT
-4513 VSGTDSGSHDIGGLV
+4513 VSSTDSGSHDIGGLV

-4565 ATATVNGSDTSSDD
+4565 ATATVNGSDPSSDD

-4590 ITNSY
+4590 IANSY
-4595 ATGGVSATGNNIGGL
+4595 ATGSVRATGNNIGGL
-4610 VGFNK
+4610 VGFNN

-4621 YAEGTVMGGSQVGG
+4621 YAEGSVMGGAQVGG

-4644 RDSYVA
+4644 RDSYAA

-4664 GLIGIMNTT
+4664 GLIGTMSTT
-4673 ATVTASYWD
+4673 ATVIASYWD

-4687 QVSSAGGDAKTTA
+4687 QASSAGGDAKTTT

-4712 ADVYYNWSHNDWDF
+4712 AEVYYNWSPNNWDF

-4734 LRYASDDDLNRCVI
+4734 LRYASDDDLNNCVI

-4755 ALPCALLPGQHDR
+4755 ALPCALLPGQRDR

-4804 TLAEQLRFTLRPYA
+4804 TLAEQLRFTLRPYP

-4857 IVVTDTRD
+4857 IVVTDTRE

-4884 IVSDIK
+4884 IVSDIQ

-4895 PANSDGT
+4895 PANADGT

-4910 LTFNVSGGSGVY
+4910 LTFNVSGGSGDY
-4922 QYEAKIDDAS
+4922 QYEAK
-4932 YTPFEPPFMYS
+4932 
-4943 IADDFVAANALSQ
+4943 
-4956 TVELTIRVSDQSD
+4956 
-4969 KGEVFEHTEELSILK
+4969 
-4984 TDQGTADI
+4984 
-4992 NLSIN
+4992 
-4997 NETLTLTVTI
+4997 
-5007 GADPD
+5007 
-5012 GAAAAPSYQYKW
+5012 
-5024 QSQAIEAASA
+5024 
-5034 WTDIADATG
+5034 
-5043 VSYTISGD
+5043 
-5051 LAATSNR
+5051 
-5058 FRVQVTYTDGQ
+5058 
-5069 GYRETLTSNAIGYT
+5069 
-5083 PPDRGIR
+5083 
-5090 VRTKV
+5090 
-5095 FLEGP
+5095 
-5100 LR
+5100 

>member
-9 PLLLLMLVLSQPL
+9 PLLLLMLMLSQPL
-22 LAQAS
+22 FAQAS

-34 IVDFD
+34 IADFD
-39 QDRTNDNDGATGII
+39 HDRTNDNDGAAGII

-106 MKDLDFNVAASY
+106 VKDLDFNVAASY

-231 IIYSFANVTVTQQAG
+231 IIYSFANVIVTQQAG
-246 NSAGGLVGVNRGTI
+246 NSAGGLVGVNRGTV

-266 GRIEGNNNAGGLA
+266 GRVEGHNNAGGLA
-279 GNNEWGSII
+279 GNNEFGSII

-304 LTGRNVGSIINS
+304 LTGSNRGRVINS
-316 YATGMVAGNSDS
+316 YATGMVTGNSDS
-328 GGLVGSDSD
+328 GGLVGSN
-337 SSVTGRVSTS
+337 SVTGRVSTS
-347 YWDAS
+347 YWDTS
-352 TSMQATSAG
+352 TSMQATSDG
-361 GSKKTTAELQ
+361 GSKKTTVELQ

-481 RSLSFTDDASY
+481 RSLNFTDDASY
-492 ADPSNKAA
+492 ADPSNKAT

-511 NGWQPISAHLIPFT
+511 SGWQPIGTHSMLFT

-537 LMINRPATNV
+537 LMINRPATHS
-547 VGLFGEVRESHIIN
+547 VGLFGGVSEGHIIN
-561 FGLLNIDIRGGRA
+561 FGLLNIDIRGDRS
-574 TGGLVGSNF
+574 TGGLAGVNR

-593 GDIEGDNQY
+593 GDVEGTNEY

-608 LNRIGS
+608 FNRAGS

-626 AIALDVGGLVGRNA
+626 VRAINVGGLVGYNS

-656 LLPGIARIGGLVGG
+656 LLPGIVRIGGLVGQ
-670 NDSNS
+670 NDNDS

-688 NNSVGGLAGGNAR
+688 NSSVGGLAGGNDR

-719 VGGLVGGNDSD
+719 VGGLVGRNDSD

-741 ITGNSSVGGLAGV
+741 ITGNSRVGGLAGV

-778 GRTTAELKSPTAP
+778 GRTTAELQSPTAA
-791 GMTSTEIYYGWSAD
+791 GTNSTEIYYGWSAD
-805 IWYFGGANDYPQL
+805 IWDFGGANDYPRL

-826 PDDDGVPNN
+826 PDGDGVPNK
-835 DSAGNRSDI
+835 DSVGNRLDI
-844 DQDGDGLIEIY
+844 DRDGDGLIEIY

-876 DATTNTLGCPESGCI
+876 DATKITQGCPEAGCI

-926 SGWQPIGTTSIP
+926 SGWQPIGTHLIP

-956 RPATSSVGLFGSVRE
+956 RPATQNVGLFGSVRA
-971 GHIINV
+971 GHIINF
-977 GLLNIDIRGEG
+977 GLLNIDIHGLDEV
-988 DTGGLAGVNN
+988 GGLVGYSL

-1010 VKVSDGNQY
+1010 IEGYRQH
-1019 IGGLVGHN
+1019 IGGLVGFNAEGSITNSYASVAVTGDAENVGGLVGNN
-1027 QRGSSITNSYANVT
+1027 QGSITNSYANGNVIM
-1041 VTVAATAEDVGGLVG
+1041 GLDA
-1056 FNSGSIIISSY
+1056 FTI
-1067 ATGDVTAPLR
+1067 TG
-1077 AGIARIGGL
+1077 IGGL
-1086 VGHNDSDSHIINSY
+1086 VGDNDGNIMNSY
-1100 ATGAVTGNSSVGG
+1100 ATGAVTGFSIVGG
-1113 LVGDNGR
+1113 LVGVNTR

-1130 GAVNGNGD
+1130 GAVTGNSI
-1138 VGGLVGHNQGGSIIT
+1138 VGGF
-1153 NSYATGAVTGSS
+1153 TGFNNGTVE
-1165 DVGGLVGHNQIGSIT
+1165 

-1195 GGDGRTTAELQ
+1195 TGDGRTTAELK
-1206 SPTAPGTTSTEIYY
+1206 SPTAPGMTSMEIYY
-1220 GWSSDIWDFGST
+1220 GWSADIWDFGST
-1232 NTYPILRFASDSDS
+1232 NTYPILRSASDG
-1246 DSDLVRGA
+1246 DSDLVRSA
-1254 IEYPQLLFTVIDR
+1254 IEYPQLLFTVTDR

-1282 RSDIDQD
+1282 RVDIDQD

-1301 LNEIRYSLDGSG
+1301 LNEMRYQLDGSG
-1313 YKASANATKITQGCP
+1313 YKASADATKITQGCP
-1328 EAGCIGYELVKD
+1328 ESGCIGYELVKD

-1349 RTISNQVTWTT
+1349 RAISNKVTWTT

-1370 SSVFEGNGFMI
+1370 SNRFSSMFEGNGFMI

-1389 NASVVGLFS
+1389 NDNNVGLFS
-1398 MVAEAAQIQNI
+1398 VVDAADQIQNI
-1409 RLSEVNVRGQ
+1409 RLSEVNVRGLGQ
-1419 SHVGSLVGYNLG
+1419 VGSLVGANYG
-1431 IISNIN
+1431 IIINSN

-1442 HSVSARVGG
+1442 HGVSDRVGG

-1463 FTNVTV
+1463 FADVTV
-1469 TQQGDQLAGGLV
+1469 TQQGDNFAGGLV
-1481 GFHRGIIKESSAS
+1481 GYHQGLIQESGAS
-1494 GRVEGITR
+1494 GRVEGIAR
-1502 VGGLVGGNTRP
+1502 IGGLAGVSLRSGP
-1513 SIIHSYSII
+1513 DSYAII
-1522 NSYATGMVSGDSHVG
+1522 NSYATGMVSGDSRVG

-1543 LGIISRSYATG
+1543 VSIISRSYATG
-1554 MVAGNSDTGGLAG
+1554 MVAGNSDVGGLIG
-1567 SNTSNH
+1567 SNSSGFFSGIATA
-1573 FIGTVT
+1573 
-1579 VSYWDTST
+1579 SYWDTKASGI
-1587 SMQET
+1587 ET
-1592 SAGGDGRTTA
+1592 SDGGDGRTTA

-1649 DAIDID
+1649 DGIDID

-1674 FQHDG
+1674 FQPDG
-1679 SAKRQHTDDHNN
+1679 SAKRQHADDQKN

-1713 ANSYRNY
+1713 ANSYRDY
-1720 EINSDWTVEDYS
+1720 EINSDWTVENYS
-1732 DDTDHGWHPLPGFR
+1732 NNSDRGWHPLPGLS
-1746 AVFNGNGFIISNLQI
+1746 AVFNGNGFVISNLQI

-1835 VGGLVGRNNGGG
+1835 VGGLVGRNNGDGA
-1847 ESIGDIINSGA
+1847 SIGDIINSGA

-1937 GFGNCNDPNN
+1937 GFGNCDVAGN
-1947 IRSGGL
+1947 IHSGGL

-1966 RSCFSSGSATV
+1966 TSCFSSGSATV
-1977 ANTRRGGVVQNNS
+1977 ANTRRGGVVQDNS

-1995 SYYQA
+1995 SYYQT

-2006 QQTPGGSNKTQTQ
+2006 QQTPSGSNKTQTQ

-2099 SPDSISSTVNSEVNG
+2099 RPDSISSTVNSEVNG

-2132 VQVNAA
+2132 VEVNVVS
-2138 GSFVIKDGIN
+2138 SFVIKDGIN

-2160 PTLFSN
+2160 PTLFSG

-2171 SVSFDIND
+2171 TISFDIND

-2192 TLALRDKYNPATTL
+2192 TLALRDKYNNATAL
-2206 ATAQI
+2206 ATEQI

-2217 RLVLTSG
+2217 RLALTSS

-2233 ATTLHHVVWAVDQP
+2233 ATTLHHVVWATYHL

-2253 RSLNQAITLTVDDSD
+2253 RSLNPAITLTVDDSD

-2278 TAIASNITVRLDA
+2278 TAIASNITVRL
-2291 GARLEFTITA
+2291 GENARLEFTIIA

-2311 TVRVFRRVLPIDDDN
+2311 TVRVFRRVAPIDGDD

-2339 EIRNQHVNMPS
+2339 EIRNQHTNMPS
-2350 TCGINSDLA
+2350 ACGINSDLA
-2359 CEGFELRRS
+2359 CHGFELIRS
-2368 LDFNVADSYEAS
+2368 LDFNAIDSYEAN

-2410 FTLLGLYIDRLDSF
+2410 FTLSGLYIARLDSF

-2430 VLGTDGVV
+2430 ALGTEGVV
-2438 KNVGLLDVSVVGTDN
+2438 KNVGLFNVSVAGTDN
-2453 IGGLVGLNDGA
+2453 ISGLVGLNDGA
-2464 IINSHVTSANMG
+2464 IINSHVTLANMG

-2485 LVGYNRNGFIINS
+2485 LVGYNRNGSIINS
-2498 YVTTTTV
+2498 YVTTATV
-2505 LGGEDIG
+2505 LGREDIG

-2535 RIGGLVGRNDN
+2535 KIGGLVGLNRGD
-2546 GIIENTYAAG
+2546 IINTYAAG

-2568 GLVGQSTSD
+2568 GLVGESTSD
-2577 SEIRNSYVVSQV
+2577 SEIKNSYVVSQV
-2589 MPLTDGSSRI
+2589 MPLTDGDSRVDGLI
-2599 GGLVSVT
+2599 GDNDGS
-2606 TGTIIASYWDKT
+2606 IIASYWDKT
-2618 VNADL
+2618 VNAHLRTSDG
-2623 TATDNAKTTAELQNP
+2623 ATSRTTAELQNP
-2638 TMPGV
+2638 TAPGA
-2643 TSADIYHGWRTEAWD
+2643 TSADTYYDWRTEAWD
-2658 FGDRGHYPTLYYATI
+2658 FGDRSHYPTLYATT
-2673 DAITVSACADNPIP
+2673 DAITVSACADSTMP

-2692 RCGSRIPNQAVRTL
+2692 RCGSRIPNQAVRNL
-2706 NSIPDLEVSE
+2706 NPIPVLEISE
-2716 ITMRS
+2716 IIVSS
-2721 QPVANADGTINE
+2721 QPVANADGSINE
-2733 GSNVRLMVNVT
+2733 GSDVRLMADVT
-2744 GGSESY
+2744 GGSEIY
-2750 SYAWSQI
+2750 NYAWSQI

-2769 ATLNVT
+2769 ATLNIT

-2781 ELDATTAVVTFQV
+2781 ELNATTATLIFQID
-2794 EVDDGVSTTSRRV
+2794 VDDGFLTTSHRA
-2807 IIIIKQID
+2807 IITIKQID
-2815 NGNPVTEVDVNPAR
+2815 NGNPAIAVDVNPAR

-2917 TLEDLDDIRN
+2917 TLEDLDDIRD
-2927 QHISMPSTCGS
+2927 QHISMPSICGS
-2938 NGDLACDGFELRRS
+2938 NGDLACDGFELHRS

-3003 DREQSHQGLFAELG
+3003 DREQTHQGLFAELG
-3017 ADGEIKNVGLLD
+3017 GDGEIKNIGLLD
-3029 VAVHGSWNVGSLI
+3029 VAVRGSWNVGSLV

-3049 VNSYATGAVFGGSF
+3049 VNSYATGAVFGESF

-3079 ASFVNVN
+3079 ASFVNIN

-3115 IGILDVSLGGLV
+3115 MGILDVSLGGLV

-3142 ISHVIPAANNAR
+3142 ISHVIPATNNAR

-3163 TGTVIASYWNTETS
+3163 TGTVIASYWDTETS
-3177 GQQSSA
+3177 GLQSSA

-3199 TAAGATPADSYYGWS
+3199 TAPGATPADTYYGWS

-3284 DTINEGSDVSLMVNA
+3284 GTINEGSDVSLMVNA

-3313 SGEALVLTT
+3313 SGKALVLTT

-3346 TFVVMVTDGFATTR
+3346 TFAVMVADGSSTTR

-3384 ARLRIISTEADPD
+3384 ARLHIISIAPDPD

-3412 GPWEDIPDAT
+3412 GPWEDITDAT

-3482 RNQYANMPSTCA
+3482 RNQYRNMPSACA
-3494 VGNVEQCRGFELRRS
+3494 VGNAEPCRGFELRRS
-3509 LDFNAADSYEAN
+3509 LDFNATDSYLNSTIN
-3521 TVNTEWT
+3521 TVWT
-3528 TGDGWLPIGGTF
+3528 TGRGWLPIGGTF
-3540 FNSFNRIFEGN
+3540 SNSFNRIFEGN

-3644 NNGVGGLVGENDDA
+3644 NNSVGGLVGENNDA

-3680 GENDDD
+3680 GSNNDD
-3686 SNIINSYASGAV
+3686 SNIINSYARGAV

-3709 WHQGRLRNAY
+3709 LHQGRLRNAY

-3742 GGNSISNSYAI
+3742 GGNSIRNSYAI

-3788 WFMSAG
+3788 WLISAG
-3794 GVTSETTVELQS
+3794 GVTSKTFLTRQLLNTVGTIGVTSETTVELQS

-3813 ATDVYYGWSEHD
+3813 ATDVYYGWSEND

-3832 QYPALRYVAASL
+3832 QYPALRYVDGGL
-3844 NACNAD
+3844 NACTED

-3879 SSQPPVNNDDTI
+3879 SSQPPANNDDTI

-3919 KALVLTTTDTATLN
+3919 PTLVLTTTDTATLN
-3933 VAIPSDLIAEDATTT
+3933 VAIPSDLITEDATTT
-3948 ALTFTVIVDDG
+3948 TLTFAVIVDDG
-3959 ISTISRSKMITITK
+3959 ISTISRSKMITIIR
-3973 VPLAISGVML
+3973 VPLTISGVML
-3983 STATIVEGS
+3983 STATIVEGR
-3992 IATVTFDVSG
+3992 IATLTFDVSG

-4010 YKLIAGADEIPLP
+4010 YKLIVGADEIPLP
-4023 SLPPPI
+4023 SLPPPV
-4029 DLLMPS
+4029 DLVMPS

-4040 ADSERMVELNIIV
+4040 ADNERMVELNIIV

-4067 TIEKV
+4067 TIQKV

-4081 SRITSRTVAV
+4081 GRITSRTVAV

-4106 AYQWEWRAAA
+4106 AYQWEWRAAT
-4116 TTAQWVTIAGA
+4116 TTAQWVAIAGA
-4127 EAALYTISDDLAVV
+4127 EDASYTISDDLAVI

-4163 YSNAVRYDFL
+4163 YSNTVRYDFL

-4204 CDLEGINGMRYQLD
+4204 CDLEGINEMRYQLD

-4241 EQCRG
+4241 EHCRG

-4270 TAGGGWLPITA
+4270 TAGGGWLPIATD
-4281 GFASVFEGN
+4281 FASVFEGN

-4382 EVSANMN
+4382 EVSA
-4389 GGGLVGRNDGSVM
+4389 
-4402 SSDANAEVSAIMNGG
+4402 IMNGG

-4434 EVSANMNGGGLVGHN
+4434 EVSAIMNGGGLVGHN

-4454 DSHTGGRVKGGSRLG
+4454 DSHTGGRVEGGSRLG
-4469 GLSGFNNGSIM
+4469 GLSGFNSGSIM
-4480 SSYTTATVIGSDTSS
+4480 SSY
-4495 HTTATV
+4495 TTATV

-4549 LGGLSGFNS
+4549 LGGLSGFNN

-4610 VGFNK
+4610 VGFNQ

-4621 YAEGTVMGGSQVGG
+4621 YAEGSVMGGSQVGG

-4650 RGAVSGSDNGSDIG
+4650 RGAVSGSDSGSDIG

-4712 ADVYYNWSHNDWDF
+4712 AEVYYNWSHNDWDF

-4779 DDLATAVTP
+4779 DDLTTAVTP

-4804 TLAEQLRFTLRPYA
+4804 TLAEQLRFTLRPYT

-4910 LTFNVSGGSGVY
+4910 LTFNVSGGSGDY

-4943 IADDFVAANALSQ
+4943 IADDFVAADTLSQ
-4956 TVELTIRVSDQSD
+4956 TVELTIRVSDRSD

-4992 NLSIN
+4992 NLSITTA
-4997 NETLTLTVTI
+4997 TLTATVTTD
-5007 GADPD
+5007 ADPD
-5012 GAAAAPSYQYKW
+5012 GAAAAPDYQYNW
-5024 QSQAIEAASA
+5024 QILTTESGWMNVAST
-5034 WTDIADATG
+5034 TDA
-5043 VSYTISGD
+5043 SYTISGD
-5051 LAATSNR
+5051 LAETSNK

-5069 GYRETLTSNAIGYT
+5069 GYRKTLTSNEISYT
-5083 PPDRGIR
+5083 PPERGLRI
-5090 VRTKV
+5090 RTKV

>member
-1 MTKKIFWQ
+1 MLTRFILCLGLTV
-9 PLLLLMLVLSQPL
+9 LLLVLSQPL

-219 AVGGLVGSNRRQ
+219 AVGGLVGRNRRQ

-246 NSAGGLVGVNRGTI
+246 NSAGGLVGVNRGTV

-266 GRIEGNNNAGGLA
+266 GRVEGHNNAGGLA

-304 LTGRNVGSIINS
+304 LTGSNRGRVINS
-316 YATGMVAGNSDS
+316 YATGMVTGNSDS
-328 GGLVGSDSD
+328 GGLVGSNSVTGG
-337 SSVTGRVSTS
+337 VTGRVSTS
-347 YWDAS
+347 YWDTS
-352 TSMQATSAG
+352 TSMQATSDG
-361 GSKKTTAELQ
+361 GSKKTTVELQ

-378 TPTEIYYGWSE
+378 IPTEIYYGWSE

-462 ATTITQG
+462 ATKITQG
-469 CPATGCRGYELV
+469 CPEA
-481 RSLSFTDDASY
+481 
-492 ADPSNKAA
+492 
-500 WTVDDYEDDDD
+500 
-511 NGWQPISAHLIPFT
+511 
-525 ATFEGNHYTIAN
+525 
-537 LMINRPATNV
+537 
-547 VGLFGEVRESHIIN
+547 
-561 FGLLNIDIRGGRA
+561 
-574 TGGLVGSNF
+574 
-583 RGSITNSYAT
+583 
-593 GDIEGDNQY
+593 
-602 IGGLVG
+602 
-608 LNRIGS
+608 
-614 IITNSYANVAVT
+614 
-626 AIALDVGGLVGRNA
+626 
-640 ESIIIS
+640 
-646 SYATGDVTAP
+646 
-656 LLPGIARIGGLVGG
+656 
-670 NDSNS
+670 
-675 HIINSY
+675 
-681 ATGAVTG
+681 
-688 NNSVGGLAGGNAR
+688 
-701 GSRITNSYATG
+701 
-712 TVTGRSD
+712 
-719 VGGLVGGNDSD
+719 
-730 SHIINSYATGA
+730 
-741 ITGNSSVGGLAGV
+741 
-754 NRGTVENSY
+754 
-763 WDTITSGI
+763 
-771 ETSAAGD
+771 
-778 GRTTAELKSPTAP
+778 
-791 GMTSTEIYYGWSAD
+791 
-805 IWYFGGANDYPQL
+805 
-818 LFAVPDPD
+818 
-826 PDDDGVPNN
+826 
-835 DSAGNRSDI
+835 
-844 DQDGDGLIEIY
+844 
-855 DLEGLNEIRYSLDG
+855 
-869 SGYKASA
+869 
-876 DATTNTLGCPESGCI
+876 GCI

-901 NDDASYRTTSNKVT
+901 NVAASYRSTSNQVT
-915 WTVDDYEDDED
+915 WTTDD
-926 SGWQPIGTTSIP
+926 GWSPIGSDSNR
-938 FTATFE
+938 FSSVFE
-944 GNHYT
+944 GNGFM
-949 IANLMIN
+949 IAHLYIN
-956 RPATSSVGLFGSVRE
+956 RSNASAVGLFSVVDIADQIQNIRLSE
-971 GHIINV
+971 VNV
-977 GLLNIDIRGEG
+977 RG
-988 DTGGLAGVNN
+988 
-998 RGSITNSYATGA
+998 
-1010 VKVSDGNQY
+1010 KGN
-1019 IGGLVGHN
+1019 
-1027 QRGSSITNSYANVT
+1027 
-1041 VTVAATAEDVGGLVG
+1041 VGGLVG
-1056 FNSGSIIISSY
+1056 TNYGIISNIN
-1067 ATGDVTAPLR
+1067 ATGTVHGVADR
-1077 AGIARIGGL
+1077 
-1086 VGHNDSDSHIINSY
+1086 
-1100 ATGAVTGNSSVGG
+1100 VGG
-1113 LVGDNGR
+1113 LVGENRGPIISSFANVTVQQQGSDEAGGLVGYNVDLIQESGASGR
-1120 GSRITNSYAT
+1120 VEGGRY
-1130 GAVNGNGD
+1130 
-1138 VGGLVGHNQGGSIIT
+1138 VGGLVGVDLGSIIH
-1153 NSYATGAVTGSS
+1153 SYATGMVAGNS
-1165 DVGGLVGHNQIGSIT
+1165 DTGGLVGRNNFGGRARGT
-1180 NSYWDTKASGIETSA
+1180 VTASYWDTKASGIETSA

-1206 SPTAPGTTSTEIYY
+1206 SPTAPGMTSMEIYY
-1220 GWSSDIWDFGST
+1220 GWSADIWDFGST
-1232 NTYPILRFASDSDS
+1232 STYPILRSASDS

-1301 LNEIRYSLDGSG
+1301 LNEMRYQLDGSG
-1313 YKASANATKITQGCP
+1313 YKASADATKITQGCP
-1328 EAGCIGYELVKD
+1328 ESGCIGYELVKD

-1349 RTISNQVTWTT
+1349 RAISNKVTWTT
-1360 GGGWSPIGSF
+1360 GGGWSPIGSNSNRF

-1389 NASVVGLFS
+1389 NDNNVGLFS
-1398 MVAEAAQIQNI
+1398 VVDKADQIQNI
-1409 RLSEVNVRGQ
+1409 RLSEVNVRGHGQ
-1419 SHVGSLVGYNLG
+1419 VGSLVGINDG

-1442 HSVSARVGG
+1442 HSVLDKVGG
-1451 LVGENRGPIISS
+1451 LVGENTSLGSEIISS
-1463 FTNVTV
+1463 FADVTV
-1469 TQQGDQLAGGLV
+1469 TQQGGGDSGGLAGGLV
-1481 GFHRGIIKESSAS
+1481 GENVGLIQESSAS
-1494 GRVEGITR
+1494 GRVEGHNNA
-1502 VGGLVGGNTRP
+1502 GGLVGGNNTG
-1513 SIIHSYSII
+1513 SIT
-1522 NSYATGMVSGDSHVG
+1522 NSYATGMVSGDSSVG
-1537 GLVGSN
+1537 GLAGGN
-1543 LGIISRSYATG
+1543 LGSIIHSYATG
-1554 MVAGNSDTGGLAG
+1554 MVTGNSDTGGLFG
-1567 SNTSNH
+1567 SNASG
-1573 FIGTVT
+1573 FFRGTVT
-1579 VSYWDTST
+1579 ASYWDTQT
-1587 SMQET
+1587 TEQAT

-1617 YYGWSEEAW
+1617 YYGWSADIW

-1655 DDNDGLIEVH
+1655 DDNDGLIEIH

-1679 SAKRQHTDDHNN
+1679 SAKRQHADDQNN

-1713 ANSYRNY
+1713 ANSYRDY
-1720 EINSDWTVEDYS
+1720 EINSDWTVENYS
-1732 DDTDHGWHPLPGFR
+1732 NNSDRGWHPLPGLS
-1746 AVFNGNGFIISNLQI
+1746 AVFNGNGFVISNLQI
-1761 NRVTHNNAG
+1761 NRVNHNNAG
-1770 LFGAVHRLGRV
+1770 LFGAVHQLGRV

-1835 VGGLVGRNNGGG
+1835 VGGLVGRNNGDGA
-1847 ESIGDIINSGA
+1847 SIGALINSGA

-2006 QQTPGGSNKTQTQ
+2006 QQTPSGSNKTQTQ

-2099 SPDSISSTVNSEVNG
+2099 RPDSISSTVTSKVNG

-2233 ATTLHHVVWAVDQP
+2233 ATTLHHVVWETYPP
-2247 QTVITA
+2247 QMVITA

-2278 TAIASNITVRLDA
+2278 TAIASNITVRLDE

-2311 TVRVFRRVLPIDDDN
+2311 TVRVFRRVVPIDDDD

-2339 EIRNQHVNMPS
+2339 EIRNQYVNMPS
-2350 TCGINSDLA
+2350 TCGINSDIA

-2368 LDFNVADSYEAS
+2368 LDFNVADSYEAN

-2410 FTLLGLYIDRLDSF
+2410 FTLLGLYIARLDSF
-2424 DLSLFA
+2424 DLSLFS

-2438 KNVGLLDVSVVGTDN
+2438 KNVGLFNVSVAGTDN
-2453 IGGLVGLNDGA
+2453 ISGLVGLNDGA
-2464 IINSHVTSANMG
+2464 IINSHVTLANMG
-2476 VDIATDVGG
+2476 GDIATDVGG

-2498 YVTTTTV
+2498 YVTTATV
-2505 LGGEDIG
+2505 LGREDIG

-2535 RIGGLVGRNDN
+2535 KIGGLVGLNRGD
-2546 GIIENTYAAG
+2546 IINTYAAG

-2568 GLVGQSTSD
+2568 GLVGESTSD
-2577 SEIRNSYVVSQV
+2577 SEIKNSYVVSQV
-2589 MPLTDGSSRI
+2589 MPLTDGSSRV

-2658 FGDRGHYPTLYYATI
+2658 FGDRGHYPTLYYATT
-2673 DAITVSACADNPIP
+2673 DAITVSACADNPAP

-2733 GSNVRLMVNVT
+2733 GSNVRLMVNAT

-2794 EVDDGVSTTSRRV
+2794 EVDDGVSTTSRRA
-2807 IIIIKQID
+2807 IITIKQID

-2938 NGDLACDGFELRRS
+2938 NGDLACDGFELHRS

-3029 VAVHGSWNVGSLI
+3029 VAVRGSWNVGSLV

-3115 IGILDVSLGGLV
+3115 MGILDVSLGGLV

-3142 ISHVIPAANNAR
+3142 ISHVIPATNNAL
-3154 LAGGLVGVT
+3154 LAGGLVGLT

-3177 GQQSSA
+3177 RLQSSA

-3190 KTIAELQSP
+3190 RTTAELQSP
-3199 TAAGATPADSYYGWS
+3199 TAPGATPADTYYGWS

-3236 NACRTE
+3236 TACTE

-3263 ERFVLTVSEVMISSQ
+3263 ERFGLTVSEVMISSQ

-3284 DTINEGSDVSLMVNA
+3284 GTINEGSDVSLMVNA

-3313 SGEALVLTT
+3313 SGEALVVLTT

-3346 TFVVMVTDGFATTR
+3346 TFAVMVADGSSTTR

-3397 GSEVFSYQWQQQELG
+3397 GSGVFSYQWQQQELG
-3412 GPWEDIPDAT
+3412 GPWEDITDAT

-3482 RNQYANMPSTCA
+3482 RNQHRNMPSACA
-3494 VGNVEQCRGFELRRS
+3494 VGNAEPCRGFELRRS

-3709 WHQGRLRNAY
+3709 LHQGRLRNAY

-3783 VETSG
+3783 SETSR
-3788 WFMSAG
+3788 WLISAG

-3813 ATDVYYGWSEHD
+3813 ATDVYYGWSESD

-3919 KALVLTTTDTATLN
+3919 PTLVLTSTDTATLN

-3948 ALTFTVIVDDG
+3948 TLTFAVIVDDG

-3983 STATIVEGS
+3983 STATIVEGR

-4010 YKLIAGADEIPLP
+4010 YKLIAGADEITLS

-4029 DLLMPS
+4029 DLVMPS

-4040 ADSERMVELNIIV
+4040 ADSERMVELNITV

-4072 DNGLANIAA
+4072 DNGLANIEA

-4127 EAALYTISDDLAVV
+4127 EAALYTISDDLAVI

-4204 CDLEGINGMRYQLD
+4204 CDLEGINEMRYQLD

-4227 GTISRR
+4227 ATISRR
-4233 GCPLIDGE
+4233 GCPLVDGE
-4241 EQCRG
+4241 EHCRG

-4254 FNVADSYRANT
+4254 FNAADSYRANT

-4299 KRTEAASGSEQGLF
+4299 KRTEAASGSDQGLF

-4355 GVVMANTD
+4355 GAVMANTD

-4368 GRNDGSVMSSDAHV
+4368 GRNDGSVMSSDAHA
-4382 EVSANMN
+4382 EVSAN
-4389 GGGLVGRNDGSVM
+4389 
-4402 SSDANAEVSAIMNGG
+4402 MNGG

-4434 EVSANMNGGGLVGHN
+4434 EVSANINGGGLVGRN
-4449 QGSLS
+4449 DGSVS

-4501 IGSDTSSDTTAT
+4501 SGTDSGSHTTAT
-4513 VSGTDSGSHDIGGLV
+4513 VSGTNSGSHDIGGLV

-4610 VGFNK
+4610 VGFNQ

-4712 ADVYYNWSHNDWDF
+4712 AEVYYNWSHNDWDF

-4734 LRYASDDDLNRCVI
+4734 LRYASDDNLNRCVI

-4804 TLAEQLRFTLRPYA
+4804 TAEQFRFTLRPYT

-4826 VTDSTDKS
+4826 VTDSTAKS
-4834 YFADKPTG
+4834 YFANKSNG

-4857 IVVTDTRD
+4857 IVVTDILA

-4922 QYEAKIDDAS
+4922 QYEAKIDDAA

-4943 IADDFVAANALSQ
+4943 IADDFVDADTLSQ

-5024 QSQAIEAASA
+5024 QSQAIEAASE
-5034 WTDIADATG
+5034 WIDIADATDA
-5043 VSYTISGD
+5043 SYTISGD

-5083 PPDRGIR
+5083 PPDRGLRI
-5090 VRTKV
+5090 RTKV